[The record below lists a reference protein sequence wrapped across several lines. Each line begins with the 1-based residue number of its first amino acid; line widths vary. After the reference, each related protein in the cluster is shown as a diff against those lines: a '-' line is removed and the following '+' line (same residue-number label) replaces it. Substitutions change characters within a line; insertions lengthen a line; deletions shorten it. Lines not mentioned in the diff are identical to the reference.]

1 MLAAAIFVIFPFC
14 MAYAAV
20 SDMLSMTIANR
31 VSLLLVAS
39 FMVIA
44 PMTGMDWQTYG
55 MHLAA
60 GFAVLTVTFTL
71 FATGAMGGGDAK
83 LLAATSVWMG
93 YDIVLL
99 QYLVTA
105 GFVGG
110 MLTLAIMSYRGSVLA
125 VFTAAQ
131 QDAAQFRRFQSRH
144 SIWNWP
150 RHCRLDGLSRQRPDE
165 VGRCGRFRR
174 IDANPI
180 PNRRRRRKSMRRRF
194 PFREDECVSRQ
205 SSINHDCKACVN
217 LVLTIGGPLSG
228 TFEWNGLR
236 GRHGSVETDYSRGS
250 GHRGRRRRLCR
261 KEHDGSSPADA
272 DEPGASRA
280 SR

>member
-125 VFTAAQ
+125 VFTGHNRMLRNFA
-131 QDAAQFRRFQSRH
+131 DS
-144 SIWNWP
+144 SLGIP
-150 RHCRLDGLSRQRPDE
+150 YGIGLGIAGLMVFPDSALMKWA
-165 VGRCGRFRR
+165 V
-174 IDANPI
+174 AVA
-180 PNRRRRRKSMRRRF
+180 S
-194 PFREDECVSRQ
+194 
-205 SSINHDCKACVN
+205 
-217 LVLTIGGPLSG
+217 GG
-228 TFEWNGLR
+228 
-236 GRHGSVETDYSRGS
+236 
-250 GHRGRRRRLCR
+250 
-261 KEHDGSSPADA
+261 
-272 DEPGASRA
+272 
-280 SR
+280 